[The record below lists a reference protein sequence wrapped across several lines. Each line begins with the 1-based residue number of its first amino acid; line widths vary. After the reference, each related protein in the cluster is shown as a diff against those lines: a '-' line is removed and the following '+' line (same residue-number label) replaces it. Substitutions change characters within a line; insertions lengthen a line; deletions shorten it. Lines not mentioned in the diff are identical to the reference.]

1 MIRNGKA
8 YLKGDGANLG
18 VNNSVYWTVI
28 IKIIKKKTKI
38 RNNKKISSLECGIR
52 REER

>member
-8 YLKGDGANLG
+8 YLKGEGANLG

-28 IKIIKKKTKI
+28 IKIIKKKLKSETIK
-38 RNNKKISSLECGIR
+38 R
-52 REER
+52 